1 MKVLAFIRMAK
12 RIESALS
19 SKLIVYLVLEDSF
32 VKANY
37 GPKDNMSKMH
47 GKYMYAVHMR
57 LNEENAP

>member
-37 GPKDNMSKMH
+37 GPNKNMSKMH
-47 GKYMYAVHMR
+47 GKYVYAIYMH
-57 LNEENAP
+57 LNERNAP